1 MAVTKLL
8 RLKESR
14 KGNASAHLKAN
25 LFYICNPDKCQGGL
39 YIGGNAGT
47 SPKIIYET
55 MMENKRF
62 FGKTDGS
69 QGFHYVISFPQD
81 LNVSAGL
88 AYQIAEDF
96 AYQLL
101 GDEYYYAF
109 AVHSDQH
116 HMHVHITFDSVSK
129 KDGRKFH
136 SPKGDWEK
144 RIQPI
149 TDEICRKY
157 GLPALE
163 FTGEKKGK
171 SYGQWK
177 SEQKEKEGKIR
188 TDVSWYDLIR
198 DDIDQAVSSC
208 ATFEEFLEKLS
219 DSGYEI
225 RLGKYLSLRPYAKER
240 AVRSSRLGSAYTIDA
255 IRERLLKKD
264 QSFLDKDFVRYGNRE
279 EILAILRIKKAERR
293 SYVPTPFQR
302 AYLRRW
308 NNSFLRS
315 KPGRKDPWKVNADV
329 IRIRKLSDAVKFMI
343 DEDID
348 DLDALEKTYSDLQ
361 KRKKVL
367 KDQKSFLSDKLY
379 RRSPVRELLRYEKIL
394 KKSQGSPTKEQMQ
407 ELSHLLEKMKTHGGM
422 QKARQELSI
431 CREGL
436 LKIRLEMKEL
446 SAKEKLIDDLYTFY
460 FDMPRPEQAREKE
473 TEKKAKWQEE
483 RVRVTIHKKLIIRKE
498 TDGSY
503 LVKIP
508 GQNRLLRLGA
518 DDTYLYKSGEILSAF
533 LYDDEDYEVLDMDEK
548 VLGREKG
555 QTIKTHFA
563 RQKDRAREKGR

>member
-47 SPKIIYET
+47 SPQIIYET

-69 QGFHYVISFPQD
+69 QGFHYVISFPPD
-81 LNVSAGL
+81 LNVSADL

-109 AVHSDQH
+109 AVHNDQH
-116 HMHVHITFDSVSK
+116 HMHVHITFDSVCK
-129 KDGRKFH
+129 RDGRKFH

-157 GLPALE
+157 DLPALE

-177 SEQKEKEGKIR
+177 SDQKEKEGKIR

-225 RLGKYLSLRPYAKER
+225 RLGKYLSLRPYGKER

-264 QSFLDKDFVRYGNRE
+264 QSFLDQDFVRYGNRE
-279 EILAILRIKKAERR
+279 EILTVLRIKKAERR

-394 KKSQGSPTKEQMQ
+394 KESKGSPTKEQMQ
-407 ELSHLLEKMKTHGGM
+407 ELSHLLEKMKAHGGM

-436 LKIRLEMKEL
+436 LKIRLEMKEV

-503 LVKIP
+503 LVKLP
-508 GQNRLLRLGA
+508 GLNRLLRLGA
-518 DDTYLYKSGEILSAF
+518 EDTYLYKSGEILSAF
-533 LYDDEDYEVLDMDEK
+533 LYDDEDYEVFDMDEK

-555 QTIKTHFA
+555 ETIKTLFT
-563 RQKDRAREKGR
+563 RQKDRVREKGR